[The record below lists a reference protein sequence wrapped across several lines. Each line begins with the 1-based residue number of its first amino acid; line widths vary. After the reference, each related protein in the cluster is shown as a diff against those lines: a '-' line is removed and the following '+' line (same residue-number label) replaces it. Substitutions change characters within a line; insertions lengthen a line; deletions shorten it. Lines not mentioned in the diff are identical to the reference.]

1 MALFSPDIPEE
12 KMSADLIDIAKKYKH
27 IHTRKELEQ
36 ELSKVN
42 MEDQTT
48 ATYIRSKA
56 FDIYSNSLI
65 ELNKWYASTGQVLA
79 NMEGDIEDIT
89 VLLQR
94 NLTMLSKD
102 TILEGKEEKD
112 QNNNNQS
119 NNNTNKNKNS
129 QNPKKE
135 NIDSGQN
142 STRKSTN
149 KSNSN
154 NSNSK
159 SNSNLENSQETEN
172 Q

>member
-1 MALFSPDIPEE
+1 
-12 KMSADLIDIAKKYKH
+12 MSADLIDIAKKYKH

-94 NLTMLSKD
+94 NSAMLSKD
-102 TILEGKEEKD
+102 TILEAKEEKD
-112 QNNNNQS
+112 QNNNIQS
-119 NNNTNKNKNS
+119 IKNKNNKHI

-135 NIDSGQN
+135 NTNSGQTN
-142 STRKSTN
+142 TSKRTN

-154 NSNSK
+154 SNNNK
-159 SNSNLENSQETEN
+159 SNSNSNLGNREPIII
-172 Q
+172 